1 MTKHTITRITT
12 GMLAGGALLF
22 GTACDKTKDTG
33 AVTTTTA
40 TGTTTTPAT
49 EVAEAHGTAMV
60 RVVNADPALKSA
72 VVYAGDSTAF
82 TGVAYKETTKFK
94 EMPDDAFTF
103 KVAAPGQSPDSA
115 MGDNHEK
122 LATGGRYTVIAFA
135 DEGSPTTKA
144 NVRVLNDDLQP
155 MTNGKARIRFINA
168 AANAGEL
175 DLVSRGQKDAIF
187 EGVNFRNEAGW
198 KDVDPMTGTL
208 IIRPQHKQNVL
219 ATIGSVNLKAGESY
233 TYIVTGKQG
242 ALNVIKF
249 TDTVMPAPGDSGSMH
264 NMNMDSTRKAD
275 SMKAMK

>member
-1 MTKHTITRITT
+1 MLKHTFTRLST

-49 EVAEAHGTAMV
+49 EVAETHGTAWV
-60 RVVNADPALKSA
+60 RVVNADPALKTA

-82 TGVAYKETTKFK
+82 SGVAYKETTQFK
-94 EMPDDAFTF
+94 ELADDMFDF
-103 KVAAPGQSPDSA
+103 KVAAPGQRPDSA

-122 LATGGRYTVIAFA
+122 LATGARYTVIAFP
-135 DEGSPTTKA
+135 DEGNPVAKA

-175 DLVSRGQKDAIF
+175 DLLARGQKDAIF
-187 EGVNFRNEAGW
+187 EGVNFRSEAGW
-198 KDVDPMTGTL
+198 KDVDPMSGTL
-208 IIRPQHKQNVL
+208 VVRPEHKENVL
-219 ATIGSVNLKAGESY
+219 ATIAGANLVAGKSY
-233 TYIVTGKQG
+233 TYIVTGKPG
-242 ALNVIKF
+242 ALSVIKF
-249 TDTVMPAPGDSGSMH
+249 TDDVMPAPGDSGSMH
-264 NMNMDSTRKAD
+264 NMKMDSTRK
-275 SMKAMK
+275 

>member
-1 MTKHTITRITT
+1 MSKHTFTRIST

-40 TGTTTTPAT
+40 TGTTTTPAAD
-49 EVAEAHGTAMV
+49 VADAHGTAFV
-60 RVVNADPALKSA
+60 RVVNADPSLKSA

-82 TGVAYKETTKFK
+82 SGVAFK
-94 EMPDDAFTF
+94 EATPFKELPDDMFDF

-122 LATGGRYTVIAFA
+122 LGTGNHYTLIAFA
-135 DEGSPTTKA
+135 DEGSPAGKA

-175 DLVSRGQKDAIF
+175 DLVARGQKDGIF
-187 EGVNFRNEAGW
+187 EGVNFRSEAGW

-208 IIRPQHKQNVL
+208 VIRPQHKENVL
-219 ATIGSVNLKAGESY
+219 ATIGNVKLEAGKSY
-233 TYIVTGKQG
+233 TYVATGKPG
-242 ALNVIKF
+242 ALTVIKF
-249 TDTVMPAPGDSGSMH
+249 DDNVMAAQGDSSTMH
-264 NMNMDSTRKAD
+264 PMDSTSMNRD
-275 SMKAMK
+275 SAKK